1 MEKPLHTLRS
11 RNDSVWNLWQL
22 IVMHAL
28 EHIKCLILFYCSG
41 VMELKIVKDV
51 VEEDL

>member
-1 MEKPLHTLRS
+1 
-11 RNDSVWNLWQL
+11 
-22 IVMHAL
+22 MHAL
-28 EHIKCLILFYCSG
+28 EHIKCLILFYYSG